1 MDWSPQDFKD
11 WSSEDLKTAYEVVKE
26 TTERL
31 EAERDRL
38 YDLIGLNLQMKSDL
52 LSELISR
59 GEV

>member
-11 WSSEDLKTAYEVVKE
+11 WSSEDLKTAYEVVRE

-31 EAERDRL
+31 EQERDRL
-38 YDLIGLNLQMKSDL
+38 YDQIGLNLQMKSDL